1 MCFRRLPVKN
11 LHLKAFHINGQFP
24 NLEAKALQLWQKF
37 CLKSEPLQQLGGKTV
52 SDKISIANEYWNK
65 AFKNNLCLYDGNIS
79 RIAIYGFDEKWFTAS
94 KESKKLL
101 SGQKFAVLIM
111 GASINNSLSEVV
123 KTINWTK
130 ETFSYLRENFGIE
143 KIVWNAN
150 RVKKKTPFLRFLS
163 SIGENKGEYWQAL

>member
-1 MCFRRLPVKN
+1 M
-11 LHLKAFHINGQFP
+11 KAFYINGQFP

-37 CLKSEPLQQLGGKTV
+37 CLKTEPLPELAGKTLA
-52 SDKISIANEYWNK
+52 DKISAANLYWIEN
-65 AFKNNLCLYDGNIS
+65 FQGNLCLYDGNIS
-79 RIAIYGFDEKWFTAS
+79 RIAVYGFGEKWFTAS

-101 SGQKFAVLIM
+101 NGQMPAVLIM
-111 GASINNSLSEVV
+111 GASINNSLSEVI

-163 SIGENKGEYWQAL
+163 SIGEDKGEYWQAL